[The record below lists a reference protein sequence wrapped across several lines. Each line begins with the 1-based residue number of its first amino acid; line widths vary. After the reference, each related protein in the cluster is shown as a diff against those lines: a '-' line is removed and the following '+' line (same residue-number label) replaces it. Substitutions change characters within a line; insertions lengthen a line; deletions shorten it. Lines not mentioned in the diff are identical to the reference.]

1 MPLSS
6 NHQQQLLQH
15 QQQQQQ
21 QQHRRHFAERVT
33 RAGKKGES
41 PNRRKV
47 QMEPRS
53 VFSLSPSKPS
63 EGETGRNTR
72 SSWRSPPI
80 LLPPHLAVGRG
91 GGAIMKQW
99 WWFASNNGK
108 GGKEFFLFPV
118 TTHEGE
124 RVNPL
129 YSFSSYCL
137 RMGDGRVARERSNQ
151 GVRASGRQGV

>member
-1 MPLSS
+1 
-6 NHQQQLLQH
+6 
-15 QQQQQQ
+15 
-21 QQHRRHFAERVT
+21 
-33 RAGKKGES
+33 
-41 PNRRKV
+41 
-47 QMEPRS
+47 
-53 VFSLSPSKPS
+53 
-63 EGETGRNTR
+63 
-72 SSWRSPPI
+72 
-80 LLPPHLAVGRG
+80 
-91 GGAIMKQW
+91 MKQW

-108 GGKEFFLFPV
+108 GGKEFFFFPV

>member
-15 QQQQQQ
+15 QQQ

-47 QMEPRS
+47 QIEPRS

-63 EGETGRNTR
+63 EGETGKKHEEQLAI
-72 SSWRSPPI
+72 SSDPTSPAPR
-80 LLPPHLAVGRG
+80 GREG
-91 GGAIMKQW
+91 GGG
-99 WWFASNNGK
+99 NN
-108 GGKEFFLFPV
+108 ETMVVVCFEQRERRERVFFFPV

-137 RMGDGRVARERSNQ
+137 RMGDGRVARARSNQ